1 MIPQKYKLSLRKI
14 KDFFSITKRYYS
26 HYFVF
31 FVRKNTAYSAQTSSI
46 QPVQIAVVI
55 PKKNVKL
62 RVDRSL
68 IKRRVYAALLP
79 FLKTNQIFGSDPG
92 LCLEI
97 VIVGNKKI
105 MTASWSD
112 IKNDLEKSWQKI
124 ISTS

>member
-1 MIPQKYKLSLRKI
+1 MIPHKYKLPLRNI
-14 KDFFSITKRYYS
+14 KGFFSTARRFYS

-31 FVRKNTAYSAQTSSI
+31 FVRKNTAYSAQASSI

-79 FLKTNQIFGSDPG
+79 FLKTVQIFGSDPG